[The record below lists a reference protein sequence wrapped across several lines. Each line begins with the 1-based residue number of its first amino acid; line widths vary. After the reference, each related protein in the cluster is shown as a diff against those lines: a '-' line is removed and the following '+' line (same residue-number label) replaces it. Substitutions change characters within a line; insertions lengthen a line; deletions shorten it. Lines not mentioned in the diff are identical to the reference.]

1 MNAITIEA
9 PRLPFHPAV
18 EQRFGVDQG
27 AWRVLTDAI
36 FPAAERPESIIMA
49 LAYCKH
55 RNLDIF
61 KKPVQ
66 IVPIY
71 DKKRGGMVDTV
82 WPGIAELRTTA
93 MRTGSFAGF
102 EDTEYGPMV
111 EEKLGGVDVRY
122 PEWAQCTV
130 YRLIAGQRVAFVGPK
145 TFWIETY
152 ATAKRDTK
160 APNSMWAKR
169 PRGQLEKCA
178 EAAALRRAFPEEIGN
193 EYAAEEVEGQA
204 FSTVRDVTPRTTG
217 MVARLEA
224 RSTAATGFDVA
235 HIEREASALETID
248 PIPDFDATEPPPSAA
263 SEEPVTDPSSGSEA
277 GEAAGPAEPN
287 GDEETGPAAELLTW
301 HRRLTEDLDGL
312 TLAQITEVL
321 TNPSDVEMFEA
332 LEAKQPQLALDLNK
346 AIVRR
351 KRELGQ

>member
-1 MNAITIEA
+1 MNAVVQFQA
-9 PRLPFHPAV
+9 PRLPFHPVV
-18 EQRFGVDQG
+18 EERFGIDKSG
-27 AWRVLTDAI
+27 WKVLVEAV
-36 FPAAERPESIIMA
+36 FPAAASPDSIVMA
-49 LAYCKH
+49 LAYCRA

-71 DKKRGGMVDTV
+71 DSKRGGMVDTV

-111 EEKLGGVDVRY
+111 EEDLGGATIRY

-130 YRLIAGQRVAFVGPK
+130 YRLVAGQKVAFVGPK

-152 ATAKRDTK
+152 ATKKRDTK
-160 APNSMWAKR
+160 APNAMWAKR

-204 FSTVRDVTPRTTG
+204 FGVRDVTQ
-217 MVARLEA
+217 
-224 RSTAATGFDVA
+224 
-235 HIEREASALETID
+235 REAPNLAERLAAPTGPATEGFTVHNALD
-248 PIPDFDATEPPPSAA
+248 PDDHIPDFSQDPPKPADDDFPGDQSGEGAAESPEPK
-263 SEEPVTDPSSGSEA
+263 
-277 GEAAGPAEPN
+277 
-287 GDEETGPAAELLTW
+287 GDEEKGSVAFDHIAW
-301 HRRLTEDLDGL
+301 ADRFIADLPFL
-312 TLAQITEVL
+312 TLEQL
-321 TNPSDVEMFEA
+321 DA
-332 LEAKQPQLALDLNK
+332 LEANKLELARFAQLQAIAVDKAREFEEALK
-346 AIVRR
+346 AARAAF
-351 KRELGQ
+351 Q